1 MDSVAFYLVARA
13 LVASVFI
20 ILGLERV
27 LVAVGVLA
35 GTGTPVG
42 AGYLAFGAF
51 ELAAGLLIAFG
62 WQARWVALVMAVFL
76 VVDAVLSHPFWRFGG
91 AEQHG
96 QLLHFAKNLA
106 AIGGLLLV
114 AWAER
119 ARGLGQR

>member
-1 MDSVAFYLVARA
+1 MDSVALYLVARA

-27 LVAVGVLA
+27 LVA
-35 GTGTPVG
+35 
-42 AGYLAFGAF
+42 
-51 ELAAGLLIAFG
+51 GLLIAFG
-62 WQARWVALVMAVFL
+62 WQARWVALLMAAFL
-76 VVDAVLSHPFWRFGG
+76 VVDAVLSHPFWRFSG

-114 AWAER
+114 AWAESV
-119 ARGLGQR
+119 RGLAQR